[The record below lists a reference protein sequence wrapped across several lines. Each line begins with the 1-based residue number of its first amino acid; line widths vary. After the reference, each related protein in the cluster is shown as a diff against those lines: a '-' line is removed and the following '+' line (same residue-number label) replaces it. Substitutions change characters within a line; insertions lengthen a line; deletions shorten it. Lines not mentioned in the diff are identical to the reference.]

1 MPGLGVGGCGGA
13 REVCKA
19 KGRRLPVS
27 LTCTTSTRVHTS
39 MHAQHKGAHKH
50 AQLAQGCT
58 HTSVQCARTAHN
70 VHMTEDAQTHLKQ
83 LQNNIYKTDDT
94 QTNAKIM
101 IDYDLGKA

>member
-27 LTCTTSTRVHTS
+27 LTCTTSTRVHT
-39 MHAQHKGAHKH
+39 HKH
-50 AQLAQGCT
+50 
-58 HTSVQCARTAHN
+58 ARTAHN
-70 VHMTEDAQTHLKQ
+70 VHMTEDAQTHLKHM
-83 LQNNIYKTDDT
+83 QNNIYKTDDT